1 MWDWRG
7 EVGSAFFLAMLGDWE
22 PGARTGILDCAVPGA
37 VLEGSEKSGRG
48 RNTMVI

>member
-7 EVGSAFFLAMLGDWE
+7 VGSSFFLAMLGDWE